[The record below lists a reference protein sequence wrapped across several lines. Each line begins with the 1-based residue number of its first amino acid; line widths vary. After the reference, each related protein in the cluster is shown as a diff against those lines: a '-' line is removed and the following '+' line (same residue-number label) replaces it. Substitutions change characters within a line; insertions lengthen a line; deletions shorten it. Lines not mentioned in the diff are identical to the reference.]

1 MPMKEKCTLIISSL
15 AYALEMI
22 ITIAMLIGTGL
33 LCFRLIC
40 SIFHLMDGNPYASNG
55 LPSIFH
61 LMDGNPFEAYEH
73 LLSYS
78 MNLIICVELIRMMY
92 YHTSDMVFELL
103 VFALARQVIIDH
115 TSAITSL
122 IGVCAIA
129 VLFATRK
136 FLFTTHVLSADTD
149 DEGDKK
155 SEKENK

>member
-40 SIFHLMDGNPYASNG
+40 SIFHLMDG
-55 LPSIFH
+55 
-61 LMDGNPFEAYEH
+61 DPFEAYEH

-92 YHTSDMVFELL
+92 YHTSDMVFEL
-103 VFALARQVIIDH
+103 LARQVIIDH

-149 DEGDKK
+149 DEDGKK

>member
-15 AYALEMI
+15 AYALELI

-33 LCFRLIC
+33 LCFRLVC
-40 SIFHLMDGNPYASNG
+40 SIFHLMDG
-55 LPSIFH
+55 
-61 LMDGNPFEAYEH
+61 DPFEAYEH
-73 LLSYS
+73 LLAYS

-149 DEGDKK
+149 DEDVKK

>member
-1 MPMKEKCTLIISSL
+1 MKEKCTLIISGL

-22 ITIAMLIGTGL
+22 ITAAMLIGTGL

-40 SIFHLMDGNPYASNG
+40 SIFHLMDG
-55 LPSIFH
+55 
-61 LMDGNPFEAYEH
+61 DPFEAYEH
-73 LLSYS
+73 LLAYS
-78 MNLIICVELIRMMY
+78 MNLIIGVELIRMMY

-115 TSAITSL
+115 SSAVTSL

-136 FLFTTHVLSADTD
+136 FLFTSHVLSADTD
-149 DEGDKK
+149 DEDDQE

>member
-1 MPMKEKCTLIISSL
+1 MKEKCTLIISSL

-40 SIFHLMDGNPYASNG
+40 SIFHLMDA
-55 LPSIFH
+55 
-61 LMDGNPFEAYEH
+61 DPFEAYEH

-115 TSAITSL
+115 TSP
-122 IGVCAIA
+122 
-129 VLFATRK
+129 
-136 FLFTTHVLSADTD
+136 
-149 DEGDKK
+149 
-155 SEKENK
+155 

>member
-1 MPMKEKCTLIISSL
+1 MKEKCTLIISSL

-40 SIFHLMDGNPYASNG
+40 SIFHLMDG
-55 LPSIFH
+55 
-61 LMDGNPFEAYEH
+61 DPFEAYEH

-122 IGVCAIA
+122 CAIA